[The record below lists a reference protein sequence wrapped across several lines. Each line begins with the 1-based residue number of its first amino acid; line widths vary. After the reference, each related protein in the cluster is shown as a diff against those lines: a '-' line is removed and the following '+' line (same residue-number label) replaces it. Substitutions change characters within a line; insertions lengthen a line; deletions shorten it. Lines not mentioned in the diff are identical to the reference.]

1 MATATSVSNTAAI
14 PCGSTISFM
23 NSDAWMGTYSENR
36 NHSASTAKRISQIVL
51 LVTAAISISAVVN
64 TAITCRP
71 WAGAEATDVRRQA
84 R

>member
-1 MATATSVSNTAAI
+1 MATTTSVITTATI

-23 NSDAWMGTYSENR
+23 NSDARMGTYAENR
-36 NHSASTAKRISQIVL
+36 NHTTSTATRISEIEL
-51 LVTAAISISAVVN
+51 LVTVAISISAVVK

-71 WAGAEATDVRRQA
+71 CAGAEATDVRRQA